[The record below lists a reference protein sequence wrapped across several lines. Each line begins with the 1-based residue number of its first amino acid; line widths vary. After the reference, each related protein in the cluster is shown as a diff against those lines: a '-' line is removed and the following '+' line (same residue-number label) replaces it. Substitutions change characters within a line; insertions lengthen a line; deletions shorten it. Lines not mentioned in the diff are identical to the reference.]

1 MANEHKID
9 INKRDDISRQSLK
22 QLRRAGNIP
31 GIYYS
36 ANSKE
41 SIPFY
46 IQKNE
51 NNKNI
56 FVEFYKK
63 NGDEFEFI
71 DWTRVFDQEFGC
83 GINFDSRF
91 PRLNIGSS
99 SQSLNG
105 KLRY

>member
-41 SIPFY
+41 TPTLLCAARLY
-46 IQKNE
+46 I
-51 NNKNI
+51 
-56 FVEFYKK
+56 
-63 NGDEFEFI
+63 
-71 DWTRVFDQEFGC
+71 
-83 GINFDSRF
+83 
-91 PRLNIGSS
+91 SS
-99 SQSLNG
+99 GLI
-105 KLRY
+105 